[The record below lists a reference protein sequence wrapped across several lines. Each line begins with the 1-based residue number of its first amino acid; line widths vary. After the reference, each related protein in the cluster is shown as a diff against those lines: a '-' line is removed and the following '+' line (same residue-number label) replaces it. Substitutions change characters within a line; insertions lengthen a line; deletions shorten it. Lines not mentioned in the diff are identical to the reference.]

1 MGTSITFTGVSV
13 FGCIDSHT
21 ETVYVRPQP
30 VAEFNSD
37 ALEGCEP
44 GRKLRKHLQRCRLI
58 RMGLRQRNT
67 DDAQRHRRHLHRRNV
82 QTYDITLTAYDD
94 LGCTD
99 TDTLTVTVFP
109 PQIFTLTSELKP
121 LVSP

>member
-1 MGTSITFTGVSV
+1 MELWWWQYIGEQAPSILLENTNGGLMGTSITFTGVSV

-44 GRKLRKHLQRCRLI
+44 LAANFENTSSDADSYVWDFGNGI
-58 RMGLRQRNT
+58 T
-67 DDAQRHRRHLHRRNV
+67 DDGP
-82 QTYDITLTAYDD
+82 TA
-94 LGCTD
+94 
-99 TDTLTVTVFP
+99 
-109 PQIFTLTSELKP
+109 
-121 LVSP
+121 